1 MPPHAGACRTVR
13 ARIAHAA
20 SSTTPRKRYSGRVG
34 PSAVYQAVTARQ
46 VYGTDHTM
54 VVTTSSFTQSTVQL
68 ADQVGV
74 TLWDRDTLLR
84 QLACLGTAGGTTAVA
99 TKYSRPYGTK
109 LLKAELRQGA
119 PLMATLVFCVPMV
132 LVVVAAAAAGTG
144 GSTPRKHSR

>member
-1 MPPHAGACRTVR
+1 VQA
-13 ARIAHAA
+13 
-20 SSTTPRKRYSGRVG
+20 KRHGGRVG

-46 VYGTDHTM
+46 VYGTDRTM

-74 TLWDRDTLLR
+74 TLWDRDALLR
-84 QLACLGTAGGTTAVA
+84 QLAWLGTARGTTVVA

-119 PLMATLVFCVPMV
+119 PLMATLLLCVPMV
-132 LVVVAAAAAGTG
+132 LVVVAAVAAGASG
-144 GSTPRKHSR
+144 GSTPRKRSR